1 MKVSKIEIRQC
12 NGEHG
17 VFTELLIDGHKIHGV
32 RRFELKQSLEDKI
45 PTLTIDLNALNAATD
60 TPLLRFRQEGMGEI
74 ESIKFK
80 DYETPVKFG
89 KLKKGEE

>member
-45 PTLTIDLNALNAATD
+45 PTLTIDLNALNVATD
-60 TPLLRFRQEGMGEI
+60 TPILRFRQEGMGEI

-80 DYETPVKFG
+80 GCEKPVEFRKFG
-89 KLKKGEE
+89 KGEE